1 MLTRKHFIDFADFL
15 IEEELKIIPRYN
27 EMVKKLDELTN
38 LDNYWLSN
46 NSEDRWEQFKTLE
59 KIINT
64 AKSEILEQMNKQH
77 RELTAEIMLILDKN
91 SLRFN
96 KYQFKNYIIS
106 GVEKKQLK
114 NIENSAINNNNK
126 VGNMT

>member
-1 MLTRKHFIDFADFL
+1 MLSKKHFIEFADFL
-15 IEEELKIIPRYN
+15 VEEELKIIPRYN
-27 EMVKKLDELTN
+27 EMTKKLNELTN
-38 LDNYWLSN
+38 LDNFWLSN
-46 NSEDRWEQFKTLE
+46 NYEKNREQFKTLE

-64 AKSEILEQMNKQH
+64 AKSEILEQMNKKY

-106 GVEKKQLK
+106 GVETKQLK
-114 NIENSAINNNNK
+114 NIENTAINNINK
-126 VGNMT
+126 VG

>member
-27 EMVKKLDELTN
+27 QLKADIEG
-38 LDNYWLSN
+38 
-46 NSEDRWEQFKTLE
+46 LE
-59 KIINT
+59 KRYSSIDSFFFPRLYE
-64 AKSEILEQMNKQH
+64 KILEKMNKQH
-77 RELTAEIMLILDKN
+77 RELTTEIMLILDKN

-96 KYQFKNYIIS
+96 KYQFKNYILAKL
-106 GVEKKQLK
+106 EKRNTTKL
-114 NIENSAINNNNK
+114 NK